1 MSAASLPS
9 FISEGD
15 SKTVDAM
22 LAFFLY
28 ECPSSMI
35 PSRKEVADWAIALA
49 DRGSE
54 FAGHAAACRKW
65 AKGEAG

>member
-1 MSAASLPS
+1 MSAAPLPS

-15 SKTVDAM
+15 SKAVNAM

-35 PSRKEVADWAIALA
+35 PSRDEVAAWALA
-49 DRGSE
+49 LAERGDE
-54 FAGHAAACRKW
+54 FACHAEACAKW
-65 AKGEAG
+65 AKGED

>member
-1 MSAASLPS
+1 MSTAPLPS

-15 SKTVDAM
+15 SKTVDAV

-35 PSRKEVADWAIALA
+35 PSRDEVAAWALA
-49 DRGSE
+49 LTERGDE
-54 FAGHAAACRKW
+54 FSGHVEGCRKW
-65 AKGEAG
+65 AKGED

>member
-1 MSAASLPS
+1 MSTAPLPS

-35 PSRKEVADWAIALA
+35 PSRDEVAAWALA
-49 DRGSE
+49 LAERGDE
-54 FAGHAAACRKW
+54 FAGHAEACGKW
-65 AKGEAG
+65 AKGED

>member
-1 MSAASLPS
+1 MSTAPLPS

-35 PSRKEVADWAIALA
+35 PSRDEVAAWALA
-49 DRGSE
+49 LAERGDE
-54 FAGHAAACRKW
+54 FSRHAEGCRKW
-65 AKGEAG
+65 AEGEG

>member
-1 MSAASLPS
+1 MTKASLPS

-15 SKTVDAM
+15 LKTVDSM

-35 PSRKEVADWAIALA
+35 PSREEVAEWALGLA
-49 DRGSE
+49 ERGDE
-54 FAGHAAACRKW
+54 FAGHAEGCKKW
-65 AKGEAG
+65 ARGEG

>member
-1 MSAASLPS
+1 MNAAPLPS
-9 FISEGD
+9 FISESD

-35 PSRKEVADWAIALA
+35 PSREEVAAWALA
-49 DRGSE
+49 LAERGDE
-54 FAGHAAACRKW
+54 FAPYAEACKKW
-65 AKGEAG
+65 AEGEN